1 MQNTRLKASERW
13 WPTCRLIEPQSLL
26 RRPLIVLLLVILRL
40 IMADDAT
47 CRRSEET
54 VTGSESKTPMIRAQR
69 TRNARKG
76 APAQSGGC
84 RYAARLLAQPA
95 PLLSLAL
102 SSALAKRRK
111 PLFAASDN
119 FAQRFFTWFA
129 EISEVTL
136 QAGFNAAASWLNTC
150 AILFDVGRTLFGDC
164 SSLEH
169 DGQAVF

>member
-1 MQNTRLKASERW
+1 M
-13 WPTCRLIEPQSLL
+13 IEPQSLL
-26 RRPLIVLLLVILRL
+26 RQPLIALLLVILRL

-47 CRRSEET
+47 SAPNER
-54 VTGSESKTPMIRAQR
+54 G
-69 TRNARKG
+69 TRGMG
-76 APAQSGGC
+76 APGSK
-84 RYAARLLAQPA
+84 RWFVDMPHRAA
-95 PLLSLAL
+95 LSLAL

>member
-1 MQNTRLKASERW
+1 VQNTRLKASECW
-13 WPTCRLIEPQSLL
+13 WPTCRIIEPQSLL

-76 APAQSGGC
+76 APGSK
-84 RYAARLLAQPA
+84 RWFVDMPHRAA
-95 PLLSLAL
+95 LSLAL

>member
-1 MQNTRLKASERW
+1 M
-13 WPTCRLIEPQSLL
+13 CRTLRSAR
-26 RRPLIVLLLVILRL
+26 RRPRPLPWPAKLQTEAQVNKLHQD
-40 IMADDAT
+40 ADDYA
-47 CRRSEET
+47 RRL
-54 VTGSESKTPMIRAQR
+54 RA
-69 TRNARKG
+69 KLD
-76 APAQSGGC
+76 
-84 RYAARLLAQPA
+84 AARDNVHRSKLCG
-95 PLLSLAL
+95 SIKRAL

-129 EISEVTL
+129 EISEVTF

-164 SSLEH
+164 SGLEH